1 MTREMKKVARIYS
14 KPSTHMVGDGFRVR
28 NYIPGR
34 HDLMDLANPFI
45 MLDYNTPHIFEDN
58 GKRRGVDAHPHK
70 GFETVTIVYDGEVE
84 HRDSTGAGG
93 KIGPGEVQWMTAGA
107 GLIHEEYHGEDF
119 AKAGGSFHMVQLWV
133 NLPAKDKLTPP
144 SYQALTAENIPSV
157 MLAEGQ
163 GSVRVIAGEYGNI
176 KGAAKTFS
184 PVHIY
189 DVTLKAGAMAEFDF
203 TEDFVTFILV
213 NTGKIVIGGVEEAG
227 EAEFVEFGRGGQE
240 FKVEASEDSR
250 FLLLSAEPLNEPIA
264 SYGPFVM
271 NTHQEIVETIKEYN
285 EGKFGMIG

>member
-1 MTREMKKVARIYS
+1 MKKENKSVGRIYN

-34 HDLMDLANPFI
+34 HDLMDVANPFI
-45 MLDYNTPHIFEDN
+45 MLDYNTPHVFEYN

-107 GLIHEEYHGEDF
+107 GLIHEEYHGEEF

-133 NLPAKDKLTPP
+133 NLPAKDKLTKPG
-144 SYQALTAENIPSV
+144 YQALTSENIPIV
-157 MLAEGQ
+157 LLAEGQ
-163 GSVRVIAGEYGNI
+163 GSIRIISGEYLET

-189 DVTLKAGAMAEFDF
+189 DVNLKKGGLAAFDF
-203 TEDFVTFILV
+203 PADYPTFILV
-213 NTGKIVIGGVEEAG
+213 NSGKIIIDQAEEAG
-227 EAEFVEFGRGGQE
+227 EAEFVEFEKKGEQ
-240 FKVEASEDSR
+240 FHVEASEDSR
-250 FLLLSAEPLNEPIA
+250 FLLLSAEPINEPIV

-271 NTHQEIVETIKEYN
+271 NTEKEIIETIKEYN
-285 EGKFGMIG
+285 SGKFGVI